1 MRAVFMGTPEFAV
14 PSLEGLLR
22 HHQVVAVYT
31 QPDRRAGRG
40 RSLVIS
46 PVKSL
51 ALARGLPVRQPASLK
66 PEGEAEELERLCP
79 EVIVVAAYGQIL
91 PRRVLHIPPRGCLNV
106 HPSLLPRHRGPSPVA
121 SAILDGDEFTGVS
134 IMLLDE
140 GLDTGPI
147 LAQTRLAI
155 EPQDT
160 TGSLTAKLSELG
172 AKLLVETLALWGE
185 RKVEPQP
192 QSEEGA
198 SYSPSLTKEDG
209 EIDWRLPAQELAR
222 RVRAF
227 QPWPGCYS
235 WWRGRLLRIMEV
247 EPRPGEGK
255 PEPGR
260 VRALGR
266 GVGVETGEG
275 VLELRRVQME
285 GRQAMSGEEFARG
298 QRGLVGAIL
307 PHRGA

>member
-1 MRAVFMGTPEFAV
+1 MRVVFMGTPEFAV
-14 PSLEGLLR
+14 PCLEGLLR

-46 PVKSL
+46 PVKRL

-66 PEGEAEELERLCP
+66 PEGVAEELERLRP

-106 HPSLLPRHRGPSPVA
+106 HPSLLPRHRGSSPVA

-172 AKLLVETLALWGE
+172 AQLLVETLALWLE
-185 RKVEPQP
+185 RKLESQP
-192 QSEEGA
+192 QGEEGA
-198 SYSPSLTKEDG
+198 TYSRPLTKEDG
-209 EIDWRLPAQELAR
+209 VIDWRLPAQELAR
-222 RVRAF
+222 RIRAL

-235 WWRGRLLRIMEV
+235 WWRSRLLRIMEAV
-247 EPRPGEGK
+247 PRPGEGK

-266 GVGVETGEG
+266 GVGV
-275 VLELRRVQME
+275 
-285 GRQAMSGEEFARG
+285 
-298 QRGLVGAIL
+298 
-307 PHRGA
+307 